1 MQTLRLNEQG
11 WFSSTNPLTKPEG
24 QGRTNDLQDLFRQG
38 SCRSEQEG
46 KRKIKKIYRKMVS
59 KPPPLSTSQGAD
71 YALRVLEQSVR
82 QPRDL
87 VLTPQGVRVL

>member
-1 MQTLRLNEQG
+1 
-11 WFSSTNPLTKPEG
+11 
-24 QGRTNDLQDLFRQG
+24 
-38 SCRSEQEG
+38 
-46 KRKIKKIYRKMVS
+46 MVP

-87 VLTPQGVRVL
+87 VLTPQGIRVL

>member
-1 MQTLRLNEQG
+1 MIFRIYLDKEAVNLN
-11 WFSSTNPLTKPEG
+11 
-24 QGRTNDLQDLFRQG
+24 RR
-38 SCRSEQEG
+38 G
-46 KRKIKKIYRKMVS
+46 KGKFKKIYRKMVP

-87 VLTPQGVRVL
+87 LLTPQGVRVL